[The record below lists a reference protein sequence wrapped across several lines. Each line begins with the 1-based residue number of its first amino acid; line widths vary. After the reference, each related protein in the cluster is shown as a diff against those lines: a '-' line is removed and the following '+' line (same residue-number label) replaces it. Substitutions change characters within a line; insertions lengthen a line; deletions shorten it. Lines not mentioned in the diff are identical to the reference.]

1 VLRYLGKNPIRRQ
14 EVRESFLAAV
24 PDAVEQAA
32 SSSANAAPIA
42 AGVSLKLRRSAATP
56 KEAKAGSERPRLLV
70 LDDDPLWLETMEQI
84 LRADFDL
91 TLTTSA
97 KEACKLARKTRFDLV
112 ILDMLLPGGT
122 SGIDVLSEMRR
133 ARPDLRAIIL
143 TGYAELDDGVESMK
157 KRGVLE
163 YLSKGRSGLKKE
175 LLARV
180 EKALLQDPSEA
191 YLRDRLEQ
199 GESAVLEFKASIR
212 WDQRLARANKELE
225 GVGVRTVAA
234 FLNSDAGGELLIGVD
249 DEGKAVGLQ
258 PDYDTLKKPNR
269 DGYESF
275 LTSLLLGAYGKDV
288 SPLFRIHFHRIEGK
302 DVCRI
307 AVEPSPK
314 PVFVSEGSGGDN
326 LYIRAGNS
334 TRKLSTQEA
343 LEYCKVRWKWGRS

>member
-1 VLRYLGKNPIRRQ
+1 MNKPRILV
-14 EVRESFLAAV
+14 VDDLA
-24 PDAVEQAA
+24 
-32 SSSANAAPIA
+32 S
-42 AGVSLKLRRSAATP
+42 
-56 KEAKAGSERPRLLV
+56 
-70 LDDDPLWLETMEQI
+70 WLETIEMVLADRYELALASDPDEAVSKVRSSSFALAILDQRI
-84 LRADFDL
+84 APGVSGLDLLERLRA
-91 TLTTSA
+91 
-97 KEACKLARKTRFDLV
+97 V
-112 ILDMLLPGGT
+112 Q
-122 SGIDVLSEMRR
+122 
-133 ARPDLRAIIL
+133 PDLCAIIL

-157 KRGVLE
+157 KRGVLD

-225 GVGVRTVAA
+225 GVVVRTVAA

-269 DGYESF
+269 VGYESS

-288 SPLFRIHFHRIEGK
+288 SPPFRIYFHRIEGK
-302 DVCRI
+302 DICRI

-314 PVFVSEGSGGDN
+314 PVFVSDGSGGDG

-343 LEYCKVRWKWGRS
+343 LEYCKVRWKWGQN